1 MGDQVKK
8 VNIDKDAITS
18 EELNAVIS
26 APTFELKTSKT
37 NCEYCQA
44 PLEYIKREKG
54 SETL

>member
-37 NCEYCQA
+37 NCQ
-44 PLEYIKREKG
+44 LEKNCRSNECMG
-54 SETL
+54 QL